1 MSLQL
6 GRTREGSLVLHRDR
20 ISESTAPRGQG
31 LSEEGLRRSL
41 APYLYG
47 VSDRI
52 VVLHTATGGGQ
63 LPTMEVWR
71 SPICVSRSPKGKI
84 TTTGSR
90 RRGTNLP
97 NICCDLKYTWA
108 LHHGRQQPRT
118 RYERALLGR
127 ELQKDDSVSHTPKV
141 DGKHLGPGRSNR
153 PSHRSALRQTTPPT
167 WGYR

>member
-52 VVLHTATGGGQ
+52 VVLHTATGGWAITNYGG
-63 LPTMEVWR
+63 MEVSDMR
-71 SPICVSRSPKGKI
+71 VQISKG
-84 TTTGSR
+84 
-90 RRGTNLP
+90 
-97 NICCDLKYTWA
+97 
-108 LHHGRQQPRT
+108 
-118 RYERALLGR
+118 
-127 ELQKDDSVSHTPKV
+127 
-141 DGKHLGPGRSNR
+141 
-153 PSHRSALRQTTPPT
+153 
-167 WGYR
+167 